1 MISLNI
7 CTASCDVLSP
17 KICVPKE
24 TKDINVKEF
33 NTITNKNEAKAMIE
47 HISCDCKC
55 KFNQHVIQIKN
66 GIIKHVNVNAKIIAH
81 AKKIIVGILALVFA
95 RTGSI

>member
-1 MISLNI
+1 MF
-7 CTASCDVLSP
+7 LSP

-33 NTITNKNEAKAMIE
+33 NISKNKDEAKARTE

-55 KFNQHVIQIKN
+55 KFN
-66 GIIKHVNVNAKIIAH
+66 
-81 AKKIIVGILALVFA
+81 
-95 RTGSI
+95 RTICNLSQK